1 MKTIYPPSYHPQWLC
16 GNSCTSVDDVLY
28 IYINIYIYVYIY
40 ILYLY
45 IYLYIYIYICVYL
58 SIYLSIYISIYI
70 YIYIYIY
77 ILVTAIN
84 LVKHQDQYQ
93 IDQILSLVLNMH
105 FPVQKLESLEKKI
118 IILNFERVVVYFT
131 Y

>member
-1 MKTIYPPSYHPQWLC
+1 M
-16 GNSCTSVDDVLY
+16 
-28 IYINIYIYVYIY
+28 YIY

-45 IYLYIYIYICVYL
+45 IYLYIYIYIYVYL
-58 SIYLSIYISIYI
+58 SIYLSIHLSIYLS
-70 YIYIYIY
+70 IYIY

>member
-28 IYINIYIYVYIY
+28 IYINIYIYMYIY
-40 ILYLY
+40 ILYL
-45 IYLYIYIYICVYL
+45 
-58 SIYLSIYISIYI
+58 S
-70 YIYIYIY
+70 IYIYIY